1 MPAQSS
7 RKARLNWR
15 GREPDRSEA
24 RPCHASPPTRRAS
37 SARVSQIDRRLAL
50 ATVTFR
56 SYNLR
61 MPTWGGPKRREN
73 IRKHGYDFPGCE
85 RIFDGPAWV
94 YEDKRLAYGELRL
107 CAVGWLQGQVMH
119 MTYTEREDDFHVISL
134 REAEKYEVNRF
145 FQEVPH

>member
-1 MPAQSS
+1 MNPLPNPSLQPTCYGLRTRLSS
-7 RKARLNWR
+7 NV
-15 GREPDRSEA
+15 
-24 RPCHASPPTRRAS
+24 RPHANAAVS
-37 SARVSQIDRRLAL
+37 SVL
-50 ATVTFR
+50 ATFTFR

-61 MPTWGGPKRREN
+61 MPTWNEPKRREN

-94 YEDKRLAYGELRL
+94 YEDRRLAYGELRL

-134 REAEKYEVNRF
+134 REAKKHEVNRF